1 MKKQN
6 LSEEFLR
13 MQKLAGLLTENSDDY
28 SQQTDQTEAN
38 ADLFIQNSSLKN
50 YVTNNDEYGFA
61 IMEIPVDELE
71 TAMGMSIE
79 DILVMDEGTL
89 SISVD
94 PTSQTVDIM
103 LDRTDEF

>member
-6 LSEEFLR
+6 LPEEFLR
-13 MQKLAGLLTENSDDY
+13 MQKLAGLITENY
-28 SQQTDQTEAN
+28 DQTESN
-38 ADLFIQNSSLKN
+38 ADLFIQNPSLKN
-50 YVTNNDEYGFA
+50 YITNNDEYGFA

-79 DILVMDEGTL
+79 DISAMDEGTL

-94 PTSQTVDIM
+94 PTSQTVDII

>member
-38 ADLFIQNSSLKN
+38 ADLFIQNPALKN

-61 IMEIPVDELE
+61 IIEIPVDELE
-71 TAMGMSIE
+71 TSMGMSIE
-79 DILVMDEGTL
+79 DILAMDEGTL

-94 PTSQTVDIM
+94 PTSQTVDII
-103 LDRTDEF
+103 LDRTIEF

>member
-13 MQKLAGLLTENSDDY
+13 MQKLAGLITENSGNY
-28 SQQTDQTEAN
+28 SDQIDQIEAN
-38 ADLFIQNSSLKN
+38 SDLFIQNPALKN

-61 IMEIPVDELE
+61 IMQVPVAELE
-71 TAMGMSIE
+71 TAMNMSIK
-79 DILVMDEGTL
+79 DILAMDEGTL
-89 SISVD
+89 SISED
-94 PTSQTVDIM
+94 PTGQTVDII

>member
-94 PTSQTVDIM
+94 PTGQTVDII

>member
-13 MQKLAGLLTENSDDY
+13 MQKLAGLITENF
-28 SQQTDQTEAN
+28 DQTEAN
-38 ADLFIQNSSLKN
+38 ADLFIQNPSLKN
-50 YVTNNDEYGFA
+50 YITNNDEYGFA
-61 IMEIPVDELE
+61 IMEVPVDELE

-79 DILVMDEGTL
+79 DISAMDEGTL

-94 PTSQTVDIM
+94 PTSQTVDII

>member
-13 MQKLAGLLTENSDDY
+13 MQKLAGLITENS
-28 SQQTDQTEAN
+28 DQTEAN
-38 ADLFIQNSSLKN
+38 ADLFIQNQSLKN
-50 YVTNNDEYGFA
+50 YITNNDEYGFA

-79 DILVMDEGTL
+79 DISAMDEGTL

-94 PTSQTVDIM
+94 PTSQTVDII

>member
-13 MQKLAGLLTENSDDY
+13 MQKLAGLITENF
-28 SQQTDQTEAN
+28 DQTEVN
-38 ADLFIQNSSLKN
+38 ADLFIQNPSLKN
-50 YVTNNDEYGFA
+50 YITNNDEYGFA

-79 DILVMDEGTL
+79 DISAMDEGTL

-94 PTSQTVDIM
+94 PTSQTVDII

>member
-13 MQKLAGLLTENSDDY
+13 IQKLAGLITENF
-28 SQQTDQTEAN
+28 DQTEVN
-38 ADLFIQNSSLKN
+38 ADLFIQNPSLKN
-50 YVTNNDEYGFA
+50 YITNNDEYGFA

-79 DILVMDEGTL
+79 DISAMDEGTL

-94 PTSQTVDIM
+94 PTSQTVDII

>member
-13 MQKLAGLLTENSDDY
+13 MQKLAGLITENSDDY
-28 SQQTDQTEAN
+28 SDQIDQIETN
-38 ADLFIQNSSLKN
+38 SDLFIQNPALKN

-61 IMEIPVDELE
+61 IMEIPVDEIE

-79 DILVMDEGTL
+79 DISAMDEGTL

-94 PTSQTVDIM
+94 PTSQTVDII

>member
-1 MKKQN
+1 M
-6 LSEEFLR
+6 F
-13 MQKLAGLLTENSDDY
+13 
-28 SQQTDQTEAN
+28 
-38 ADLFIQNSSLKN
+38 LKN
-50 YVTNNDEYGFA
+50 YITNNDEYGFA

-79 DILVMDEGTL
+79 DISAMDEGTL

-94 PTSQTVDIM
+94 PTSQTVDII